1 MKFRLARTLLLAAGL
16 AAGAQAAAQAT
27 DWPQHPVKIVVPFQA
42 GSATDLISRQL
53 GAALA
58 QELGQPFVIEARPG
72 AAAAIGSAAVARAE
86 PDGYTLLMG
95 GPAAVVTN
103 RYLQKRL
110 AYDPD
115 KFELVSMV
123 AYTPN
128 ILLANAQQPFK
139 TLPEM
144 VAYAKANPGKLTYAS
159 FGTGTT
165 SHMAGE
171 MLKSVAGIDI
181 LHVPYKGA
189 GEAIP
194 ALLSGQVSMYFDT
207 IMTGLPQAKSGA
219 LVPLGMSNAK
229 RSALAP
235 QIPTIAEQGFAG
247 YDIAPW
253 YGLVAPPGTPA
264 PVLDKL
270 NQAVN
275 KVLAQPALRD
285 KLAEAGAEPQGGSRA
300 EFAAF
305 IKAEIPRTQKLIE
318 QAGITPQ

>member
-1 MKFRLARTLLLAAGL
+1 MKFRLIRAL
-16 AAGAQAAAQAT
+16 AGAAAVAFAAQAGAQAT
-27 DWPQHPVKIVVPFQA
+27 DWPQHPVRIVVPFQA

-53 GAALA
+53 GAALSA
-58 QELGQPFVIEARPG
+58 ELGQPFVIEARPG
-72 AAAAIGSAAVARAE
+72 AAAAIGSASVARSAA
-86 PDGYTLLMG
+86 DGYTLLMG

-103 RYLQKRL
+103 RFLQKRL

-115 KFELVSMV
+115 AFELVSMV
-123 AYTPN
+123 AY
-128 ILLANAQQPFK
+128 AR
-139 TLPEM
+139 
-144 VAYAKANPGKLTYAS
+144 ANPGKLTYAS

-219 LVPLGMSNAK
+219 LLALGMSNSQ

-235 QIPTIAEQGFAG
+235 DIPTIAEQGFSG

-253 YGLVAPPGTPA
+253 YGLVAPQGTPA
-264 PVLDKL
+264 PILDKL
-270 NQAVN
+270 NRAVN
-275 KVLAQPALRD
+275 KVLADPALRG
-285 KLAEAGAEPQGGSRA
+285 KLAEAGAEPRGGSRE

-305 IKAEIPRTQKLIE
+305 IKAEIPRTKQLID

>member
-1 MKFRLARTLLLAAGL
+1 
-16 AAGAQAAAQAT
+16 
-27 DWPQHPVKIVVPFQA
+27 
-42 GSATDLISRQL
+42 
-53 GAALA
+53 
-58 QELGQPFVIEARPG
+58 
-72 AAAAIGSAAVARAE
+72 
-86 PDGYTLLMG
+86 MG
-95 GPAAVVTN
+95 GPAAIVTN
-103 RYLQKRL
+103 RFLQKRL

-115 KFELVSMV
+115 AFALVSMV

-128 ILLANAQQPFK
+128 ILLANPQQPFK

-144 VAYAKANPGKLTYAS
+144 IAYARANPGKLTYAS

-207 IMTGLPQAKSGA
+207 IMTGLPQVKSGA
-219 LVPLGMSNAK
+219 LLALGMSNSQ

-235 QIPTIAEQGFAG
+235 DIPTIAEQGYAG

-253 YGLVAPPGTPA
+253 YGLVAPEGTPA
-264 PVLDKL
+264 PILDKL
-270 NQAVN
+270 NRAVN
-275 KVLAQPALRD
+275 KVLADPALRG
-285 KLAEAGAEPQGGSRA
+285 KLAEAGAEPRGGSRD

-305 IKAEIPRTQKLIE
+305 IKAEIPRTKQLID